1 MSVWEALA
9 GRAPGQPTG
18 PADPGL
24 WNAVA
29 ERLNPARAK
38 PRLRD
43 GLEEAHLTSV
53 RGVPYVMLRS
63 PDRSNRACYLR
74 LAPEELAL
82 AKLMDGTRTVARL
95 VAEFAKLTGRLA
107 PDQVTRIVA
116 DLAGN
121 RMLEEL
127 PVDAFRRLDRV
138 HRRPWPARVGRGLLA
153 FARGRRLVLARVD
166 PLIGFLYKAGGRLLF
181 TRVAAVLVGLVALA
195 GLGLFGWS
203 WIRGEQQV
211 FL

>member
-1 MSVWEALA
+1 MSRRGINAILWAPGRAFAARANIRRGAVTVVETRMSVWEALA

-82 AKLMDGTRTVARL
+82 A
-95 VAEFAKLTGRLA
+95 
-107 PDQVTRIVA
+107 
-116 DLAGN
+116 
-121 RMLEEL
+121 
-127 PVDAFRRLDRV
+127 
-138 HRRPWPARVGRGLLA
+138 
-153 FARGRRLVLARVD
+153 
-166 PLIGFLYKAGGRLLF
+166 
-181 TRVAAVLVGLVALA
+181 
-195 GLGLFGWS
+195 
-203 WIRGEQQV
+203 
-211 FL
+211 